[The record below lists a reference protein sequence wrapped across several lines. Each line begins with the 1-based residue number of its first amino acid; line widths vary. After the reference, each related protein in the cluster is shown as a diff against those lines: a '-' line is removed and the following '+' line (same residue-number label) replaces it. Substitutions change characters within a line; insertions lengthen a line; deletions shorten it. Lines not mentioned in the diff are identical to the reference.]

1 MLWPE
6 LMCRRLAGTDRELVA
21 TYPRR
26 ADLPRHFWRDMMTS
40 ARQRMYFGGYTSY
53 FLWLDVPQAHTYLAA
68 KASDG
73 VDIRWL
79 LGDPDSMVTRA
90 RDDVESHPLKLA
102 TRINMTRM
110 EVARSGAA
118 DLMPVRLSDRHIGT
132 SVWIFDDEAVLAMH
146 IGAGLGH
153 DSLTQHF
160 RQRKKEGP
168 FSRLLEHFEGLWA
181 DARPAA
187 TEAPS

>member
-6 LMCRRLAGTDRELVA
+6 LIRRWLAGTDRELVA

-26 ADLPRHFWRDMMTS
+26 ADLPRHFWGDMMAS

-53 FLWLDVPQAHTYLAA
+53 FLWLNAPQAHTHL
-68 KASDG
+68 D
-73 VDIRWL
+73 L
-79 LGDPDSMVTRA
+79 
-90 RDDVESHPLKLA
+90 ESHPLKLA

-118 DLMPVRLSDRHIGT
+118 DLMPVRLSDRHIAT
-132 SVWIFDDEAVLAMH
+132 SVWIFDDEAVLATH

-168 FSRLLEHFEGLWA
+168 FSRLLEHFEWLWA
-181 DARPAA
+181 DARPAE
-187 TEAPS
+187 TETPS